1 MNNNKILNKIF
12 NKLNNDSSLFILFI
26 LIKKFK
32 SKKQK

>member
-26 LIKKFK
+26 LIKKLK